1 MEETGAVSVNTS
13 AMNVIKCYENPRK
26 FNHRIKKQNSHLTL
40 EFSVLQKHSET
51 QKTIV
56 ESISAA

>member
-1 MEETGAVSVNTS
+1 MKTPGNLITEL
-13 AMNVIKCYENPRK
+13 
-26 FNHRIKKQNSHLTL
+26 KQNSHLTL